1 MKQFLRTGLLLALV
15 TITPASFACSV
26 MGANTHVGNIMS
38 VNSQARTLTIMDE
51 ETSKPITF
59 SVNEQ
64 LLLKL
69 SSAKGQVV
77 VHYTGKGGKLTATDI
92 Q

>member
-1 MKQFLRTGLLLALV
+1 MKQLLRTGLLLALASLA
-15 TITPASFACSV
+15 PGSFACSV
-26 MGANTHVGNIMS
+26 MGANTHIGNIMS
-38 VNSQARTLTIMDE
+38 VNSQAKTLTIMDA

-59 SVNEQ
+59 SINDQ

-77 VHYTGKGGKLTATDI
+77 VHYTGKDGQLVATDI